1 MDKKFTP
8 AQEAH
13 LYALMAWNDQ
23 YDLASAQEI
32 ISTTPYVELDGKTY
46 AETSVVAAIEGI
58 KEAFTNG
65 GTKLDVNSDFTAIKA
80 ENNDE
85 AYDKII
91 KILEKIHDKWVEE
104 NAKKYSRGDKKLYQH
119 MPTQLI
125 GLEELSKDLM
135 FLAPFLKEMGID
147 VGQMELKPYG
157 AFVCND
163 KMSEA
168 YDRYVE
174 NYMKN
179 NNIQTADD
187 LEYHVREI
195 VNGAYKSLKPT
206 TPVAQERLDY
216 MKEHIGLLVE
226 LVKDKNLEAF
236 GKLPYDTENE

>member
-1 MDKKFTP
+1 MDKNFTP

-23 YDLASAQEI
+23 YDSTTAQEI
-32 ISTTPYVELDGKTY
+32 ISVTPYYELDKMTY
-46 AETSVVAAIEGI
+46 AETSVAAAIEGI
-58 KEAFTNG
+58 EEAFTNG
-65 GTKLDVNSDFTAIKA
+65 EIDLNVNSDFSSVKV
-80 ENNDE
+80 ENNNE
-85 AYDKII
+85 TYDKIV
-91 KILEKIHDKWVEE
+91 KILEKIHNKWVEE

-119 MPTQLI
+119 MPTKLI
-125 GLEELSKDLM
+125 GLDELAKDLM

-147 VGQMELKPYG
+147 VGEMELKPYG

-187 LEYHVREI
+187 LEYHVRKI
-195 VNGAYKSLKPT
+195 VNGAYKALKPT